1 MTKDTALPVDDHVRS
16 YSVEVAI
23 DEVRVQVVAAM
34 AIWTRERIS
43 PTCRIVLRRRG
54 DGFAIHVAA
63 TWDDP
68 AGDAV
73 NVAWVRACG
82 ADLARLAGARG
93 DAGAA
98 VR

>member
-1 MTKDTALPVDDHVRS
+1 MTKDTALPVDDPVRS

-34 AIWTRERIS
+34 ATWTRERIS

-54 DGFAIHVAA
+54 NGFAIHVAA

-73 NVAWVRACG
+73 NVAWVRACR